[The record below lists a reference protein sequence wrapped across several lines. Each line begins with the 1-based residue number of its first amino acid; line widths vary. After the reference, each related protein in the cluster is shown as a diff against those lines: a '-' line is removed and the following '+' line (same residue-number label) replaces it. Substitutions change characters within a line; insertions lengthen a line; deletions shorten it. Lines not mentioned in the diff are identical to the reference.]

1 MRPGLAKAAL
11 GYFLIVFGAGFAL
24 ALVRIPVLV
33 PLLGVRWAEL
43 AEMPVMLAVIAWAA
57 HRLVRRHPGL
67 GAAQCLLAGVVALAL
82 LLLAELGVACAQGMR
97 SLADIVAARDPVSGS
112 VYLASLLAFALAPA
126 LVKARGQRD

>member
-24 ALVRIPVLV
+24 ALVRIPGLV

-57 HRLVRRHPGL
+57 HRLVRRH
-67 GAAQCLLAGVVALAL
+67 
-82 LLLAELGVACAQGMR
+82 
-97 SLADIVAARDPVSGS
+97 
-112 VYLASLLAFALAPA
+112 LLAFALAPA